1 MAFIFWFSALV
12 IVYTYFG
19 YPLIIWLLAKRMAI
33 SLDPTELDL
42 STEIDWPS
50 VTLITPVH
58 NDLEKARKKID
69 NLVALD
75 YPKDKITIMMISDG
89 STDGSDE
96 HLRNDHRIQFIGYSQ
111 RQGKPTAL
119 NTGVKDAESEII
131 IFTDVRQQ
139 VKSDAAKRLVSRLLE
154 PGIGAVSGE
163 LVLLDPETNTG
174 AHVSLYWQYEK
185 FIRIAESQVA
195 SVAGVTGALYAI
207 RTEDYT
213 PLEPD
218 TLLDDFE
225 VPLEIIRKGA
235 RCIMEAGAIIY
246 DYPQEDT
253 ASEKVRKIRT
263 LTGNFQ
269 SFFRHPW
276 VFSPIEN
283 PIWFQFI
290 SHKFLRLVV
299 PYFLLLTFLSSL
311 FLSDPF
317 YRFAFWGQIVFY
329 TLAIVANFIP
339 ALKQNR
345 IISLANVFTEL
356 NWAAVLALKNYLS
369 EEVNVKWDKTS

>member
-1 MAFIFWFSALV
+1 MTTIFWLSCTV
-12 IVYTYFG
+12 IIYTYFG
-19 YPLIIWLLAKRMAI
+19 YPLLIWLLAKRFV
-33 SLDPTELDL
+33 TNDL
-42 STEIDWPS
+42 SEAQLSEPRDWPS
-50 VTLITPVH
+50 ITILTPVH
-58 NDLEKARKKID
+58 NDLDKAKKKIE
-69 NLVALD
+69 NLMELD
-75 YPKDKITIMMISDG
+75 YPKDKLTIMMISDG
-89 STDGSDE
+89 STDGSDKY
-96 HLRNDHRIQFIGYSQ
+96 LGNDSRIRFIGYSP

-119 NTGVKDAESEII
+119 NTGVKDIESDIVV
-131 IFTDVRQQ
+131 FTDVRQQ
-139 VKSDAAKRLVSRLLE
+139 VKSDAVKRLVFRLLE

-185 FIRIAESQVA
+185 FIRIAESKVA

-207 RTEDYT
+207 RTKDYT
-213 PLEPD
+213 PLAPD

-225 VPLEIIRKGA
+225 VPIEIIKKGD
-235 RCIMEAGAIIY
+235 RCILEPGAIIY

-276 VFSPIEN
+276 VFSPREN
-283 PIWFQFI
+283 PIWLQFI

-299 PYFLLLTFLSSL
+299 PYFLMLTLISSA
-311 FLSDPF
+311 FSDGPF
-317 YRFAFWGQIVFY
+317 YLLAFWGQVGFY
-329 TLAIVANFIP
+329 SLALLTNIIP
-339 ALKQNR
+339 ALKNNR
-345 IISLANVFTEL
+345 IASLANVFTEL

-369 EEVNVKWDKTS
+369 QEVNVKWDKTS

>member
-1 MAFIFWFSALV
+1 
-12 IVYTYFG
+12 
-19 YPLIIWLLAKRMAI
+19 MAI

>member
-1 MAFIFWFSALV
+1 MTTIFWLSSTV
-12 IVYTYFG
+12 IIYTYFG
-19 YPLIIWLLAKRMAI
+19 YPLLIWLLAKRFV
-33 SLDPTELDL
+33 TNDL
-42 STEIDWPS
+42 SEAQLSEPRDWPS
-50 VTLITPVH
+50 ITILTPVH
-58 NDLEKARKKID
+58 NDLDKAKKKIE
-69 NLVALD
+69 NLMELD
-75 YPKDKITIMMISDG
+75 YPKDKLTIMMISDG
-89 STDGSDE
+89 STDGSDKY
-96 HLRNDHRIQFIGYSQ
+96 LGNDSRIRFIGYSP

-119 NTGVKDAESEII
+119 NTGVKDIESDIVV
-131 IFTDVRQQ
+131 FTDVRQQ
-139 VKSDAAKRLVSRLLE
+139 VKSDAVKRLVFRLLE

-185 FIRIAESQVA
+185 FIRIAESKVA

-207 RTEDYT
+207 RTKDYT
-213 PLEPD
+213 PLAPD

-225 VPLEIIRKGA
+225 VPIEIIKKGD
-235 RCIMEAGAIIY
+235 RCILEPGAIIY

-276 VFSPIEN
+276 VFSPREN
-283 PIWFQFI
+283 PIWLQFI

-299 PYFLLLTFLSSL
+299 PYFLMLTLISSA
-311 FLSDPF
+311 FSDGPF
-317 YRFAFWGQIVFY
+317 YLLAFWGQVGFY
-329 TLAIVANFIP
+329 SLALLTNIIP
-339 ALKQNR
+339 ALKNNR
-345 IISLANVFTEL
+345 IASLANVFTEL

-369 EEVNVKWDKTS
+369 QEVNVKWDKTS